1 MNADNL
7 SKRRGIAPVK
17 AEFIIRKQEVECEES
32 VAQPVF
38 GDEGENSRNED
49 PVKKKPRVTRKRGQN
64 KERAN
69 KTFAEPIRLCHKTS
83 LNEQCVNDLCKYSHD
98 LEAFLKIK
106 GEDLGDRCVNF
117 ERFGKCR
124 FGYKCRYLKAH
135 LSPDGKLIEN
145 EEASSRIL
153 VEEKNNQS
161 INIQKQLRT
170 HTYKFPRAD
179 EYLAEMRQ
187 EIEQQKNLEKANR
200 QARLNLDVK
209 LNQPSEEIQDKVED
223 TNESNIL
230 KIESPD
236 EIIDSKEEITNE
248 RKKRKIEHND
258 SNSEEKGNI
267 EESIDTKSK
276 EDIKIEEF
284 IESPDVPLR
293 MCEKKK
299 ITFKN
304 KLYLAPLTT
313 VGNLPFR
320 RICKEFGADITCGEM
335 AMAINLLQGQQSE
348 WALLK
353 RHISE
358 DCFGVQICGAK
369 ADHLVRCAE
378 LLNNEIEAEFVD
390 VNLGCPIDLIFNKG
404 CGSKLLMHDGR
415 LGKILKGLNKVMDI
429 PVTVKLRTGILDNS
443 PLAHKLVPK
452 FRNWGVAMAT
462 LHGRSRQQR
471 YTKFADW
478 DYISEVALQANEM
491 AFFGNGD
498 VMGYE
503 DYYHHV
509 EKDHVDGIMIGRGAL
524 IKPWIFDEIKS
535 KRHYDI
541 SSKERFD
548 ILKRFCD
555 YGMEH
560 WGSDTIGINSTRRF
574 LCEWMSFL
582 YRYIPVGLL
591 EVLPQRI
598 NERPPIFHG
607 RDELETLMASPNS
620 KDWVKISEMLLGP
633 APDSFSF
640 VPKHA
645 ANSYEVTLKTSKL
658 LIQLIFNILTF
669 HKSFCYSGNRVMEA
683 AECDGA
689 NTVEEENIEWVHGSS
704 LPPPA
709 KQPYA
714 FKIAIKIPIKQI
726 YFNSKSRSINS
737 DIDGKMFLFLHEK
750 SQEVSICLNNM
761 KDEILFGIGAV
772 KEFKITIDYSI
783 NFRFKSDFV
792 KSYYSHPEGY
802 PYKYKGNTKDND
814 PTGGKLTG
822 ISWIS
827 LKPIGTDIKHFNLVE
842 STVKKMIQ
850 QAKYPRDDDV
860 VIRRRNNDNYNNS
873 RPPNGRNKVHTMTQN
888 NPPSGPT
895 SDPQDVMP
903 VCYNKPIRKR
913 DMYVVCVC
921 PSHKRA
927 IIYSSEGIFSHF
939 QFIIKQRFGW
949 KWDKMWYKNK
959 SGVWTELS
967 NEEVWVIVK
976 KQVVDKA
983 IPRIEPQNFK
993 AQNN

>member
-1 MNADNL
+1 MI
-7 SKRRGIAPVK
+7 S
-17 AEFIIRKQEVECEES
+17 EFIIRKQEVQDKEES
-32 VAQPVF
+32 VSQPVF
-38 GDEGENSRNED
+38 GDEEENSKNED

-69 KTFAEPIRLCHKTS
+69 KTFAEQIRLCHKTS
-83 LNEQCVNDLCKYSHD
+83 LGEKCVNELCKFSHD
-98 LEAFLKIK
+98 LEEFLKIK

-135 LSPDGKLIEN
+135 LSPDGKLI
-145 EEASSRIL
+145 
-153 VEEKNNQS
+153 V
-161 INIQKQLRT
+161 T
-170 HTYKFPRAD
+170 D
-179 EYLAEMRQ
+179 VYLAEMRQ
-187 EIEQQKNLEKANR
+187 EIEKQKDLEKANR
-200 QARLNLDVK
+200 QARLNLDGL
-209 LNQPSEEIQDKVED
+209 LNQPEEISDKVQDKVED

-230 KIESPD
+230 KDERSD
-236 EIIDSKEEITNE
+236 EIIDSKEEITNA
-248 RKKRKIEHND
+248 RKKIKIEHND

-267 EESIDTKSK
+267 GESIDTKPK
-276 EDIKIEEF
+276 EDVNVEEF

-369 ADHLVRCAE
+369 ADHLVKCAE
-378 LLNNEIEAEFVD
+378 LINNEIEAEFVD
-390 VNLGCPIDLIFNKG
+390 VNLGCPIDLIFNKVKCLQG

-415 LGKILKGLNKVMDI
+415 LGKILKGMNKVMDI

-452 FRNWGVAMAT
+452 FQNWGVAMAT

-478 DYISEVALQANEM
+478 NYISEVALKANEM

-498 VMGYE
+498 VLGYE
-503 DYYHHV
+503 DYYQHV
-509 EKDHVDGIMIGRGAL
+509 ENDHIDGIMIGRGAL

-560 WGSDTIGINSTRRF
+560 WGSDTIGINQTRRF

-607 RDELETLMASPNS
+607 RNELETLMASPNS

-645 ANSYEVTLKTSKL
+645 ANSYEV
-658 LIQLIFNILTF
+658 
-669 HKSFCYSGNRVMEA
+669 MEA
-683 AECDGA
+683 AEGEGS

-704 LPPPA
+704 LPPIA

-714 FKIAIKIPIKQI
+714 FRNALKTTIKQI
-726 YFNSKSRSINS
+726 VFNSRSRFINS
-737 DIDGKMFLFLHEK
+737 DNDNRMLMFLHEK
-750 SQEVSICLNNM
+750 SQEVSICLNNT
-761 KDEILFGIGAV
+761 KDEILFEIGA
-772 KEFKITIDYSI
+772 F
-783 NFRFKSDFV
+783 
-792 KSYYSHPEGY
+792 YSHPEGY
-802 PYKYKGNTKDND
+802 PYRNKGNYKGNSREAD
-814 PTGGKLTG
+814 PTGGKLAG
-822 ISWIS
+822 ITCII
-827 LKPIGTDIKHFNLVE
+827 LKPATSDIKHLKNVE
-842 STVKKMIQ
+842 TSIKNMIYM
-850 QAKYPRDDDV
+850 AKYPRDDDFG
-860 VIRRRNNDNYNNS
+860 IRGRNNDNYNS
-873 RPPNGRNKVHTMTQN
+873 RPPNGRNKVHPMAQN
-888 NPPSGPT
+888 NHPIPAI
-895 SDPQDVMP
+895 DPKDVMP
-903 VCYNKPIRKR
+903 LCYNKPIRKR

-927 IIYSSEGIFSHF
+927 IVYSSEGIFSHF
-939 QFIIKQRFGW
+939 QFILKQRFGW
-949 KWDKMWYKNK
+949 KWERMWYKNK
-959 SGVWTELS
+959 IGIWTELN
-967 NEEVWVIVK
+967 NEEVWISVK
-976 KQVVDKA
+976 KLVVDKA
-983 IPRIEPQNFK
+983 IPRIEVFMR
-993 AQNN
+993 